1 LEAVDEV
8 EAWTLLE
15 KIVVDHVVPICFM
28 AFEVG
33 EWLQVR
39 TTAQQLLYAHELP
52 VHLRLSLHYTAPVG
66 SDAASSTVLHFAF
79 QRESAM
85 AQRGQDP
92 GLGLRHAPLHRSR
105 LVVERKHSRKPFSQV
120 ISEFVVPALEM
131 EWPTMLPLVL
141 GLVGIIV
148 VILATVFP
156 IVSIHRLTSVRLI
169 VRAVLSTQV
178 VQRRRHLRFCKE
190 DDPTVGPLLLSTVC
204 FFFVCSWWLTGRH
217 CWVVPGLCPWSA
229 ACG

>member
-1 LEAVDEV
+1 
-8 EAWTLLE
+8 
-15 KIVVDHVVPICFM
+15 
-28 AFEVG
+28 
-33 EWLQVR
+33 
-39 TTAQQLLYAHELP
+39 
-52 VHLRLSLHYTAPVG
+52 
-66 SDAASSTVLHFAF
+66 
-79 QRESAM
+79 
-85 AQRGQDP
+85 
-92 GLGLRHAPLHRSR
+92 
-105 LVVERKHSRKPFSQV
+105 
-120 ISEFVVPALEM
+120 
-131 EWPTMLPLVL
+131 MLPLVL

-190 DDPTVGPLLLSTVC
+190 DDPTVGPLLLSTCVLLLRL
-204 FFFVCSWWLTGRH
+204 FMVVQLTGRH